1 MFTEEE
7 LNEVKT
13 LVDGLLDGNR
23 GVYHGVQEELS
34 RMIDERDHQAIPGIM
49 AIIVSLLPP
58 EAQSRLRFGA
68 S

>member
-1 MFTEEE
+1 MFTDEE
-7 LNEVKT
+7 LNEVKV

-23 GVYHGVQEELS
+23 GVYHGVEEELA
-34 RMIDERDHQAIPGIM
+34 RMIDERDHQGIPGIM